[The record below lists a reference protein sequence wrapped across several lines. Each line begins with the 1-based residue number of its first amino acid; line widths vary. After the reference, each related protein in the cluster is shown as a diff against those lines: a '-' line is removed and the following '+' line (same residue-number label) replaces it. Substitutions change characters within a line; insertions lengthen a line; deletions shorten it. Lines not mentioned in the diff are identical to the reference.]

1 MAKNE
6 LNSLAVSAFCESMAM
21 MLEAGIQ
28 PDEAAAL
35 LAEDSGAGQLQQ
47 AARSMQKSLLLG
59 ESLSQAAKTCGMF
72 PDYAVRMIAAGEV
85 SGRTDSV
92 LRSLARHYASQD
104 QLQKKLKSAVFYPG
118 VLLGLT
124 AVILAV
130 LVAKVLPVFTGVYQS
145 LAGSLAGS
153 SYGYIRFAYVVGWA
167 ALAVTLLLA
176 AALAAGLILSRSA
189 SGAHRLARMFEV
201 VPFTASAARKL
212 AVARLA
218 SALSLFLASGV
229 DADTA
234 LTAASDMVEHQ
245 GLRAQLQACHE
256 EMQKGKGL
264 STALFEQKVFEPLYG
279 RMLISGARSGQTDT
293 VLARLSQLFTQD
305 AQAAMDALIDSIEP
319 ILAAFLTLAVG
330 VTLLAVMLPLIGILG
345 SIG

>member
-1 MAKNE
+1 M
-6 LNSLAVSAFCESMAM
+6 
-21 MLEAGIQ
+21 
-28 PDEAAAL
+28 
-35 LAEDSGAGQLQQ
+35 
-47 AARSMQKSLLLG
+47 
-59 ESLSQAAKTCGMF
+59 
-72 PDYAVRMIAAGEV
+72 
-85 SGRTDSV
+85 
-92 LRSLARHYASQD
+92 
-104 QLQKKLKSAVFYPG
+104 
-118 VLLGLT
+118 
-124 AVILAV
+124 
-130 LVAKVLPVFTGVYQS
+130 
-145 LAGSLAGS
+145 
-153 SYGYIRFAYVVGWA
+153 VGWA

-176 AALAAGLILSRSA
+176 AALAAGLILSRGT

-279 RMLISGARSGQTDT
+279 RMLISGARSGQADT

>member
-6 LNSLAVSAFCESMAM
+6 LNSLIVSAFCESMAM

-35 LAEDSGAGQLQQ
+35 LAEDSGTGPMQQ
-47 AARSMQKSLLLG
+47 AALSIQKSLLLG
-59 ESLSQAAKTCGMF
+59 ESLSQAARASGVF

-85 SGRTDSV
+85 SGRTDRV

-104 QLQKKLKSAVFYPG
+104 QLQKKLKSSVFYPG

-124 AVILAV
+124 ALILAV

-145 LAGSLAGS
+145 LSGSLAAS
-153 SYGYIRFAYVVGWA
+153 SYGYIRFAYAVGWA
-167 ALAVTLLLA
+167 ALLLTLLLA
-176 AALAAGLILSRSA
+176 ALLVAGLVLSGSSA
-189 SGAHRLARMFEV
+189 GARRLSALFEKL
-201 VPFTASAARKL
+201 PLTAPAARKL
-212 AVARLA
+212 AVARLS
-218 SALSLFLASGV
+218 SALTLFLASGV

-234 LTAASDMVEHQ
+234 LTAAADMVDHQ
-245 GLRAQLQACHE
+245 ALRAQLQACHQ
-256 EMQKGKGL
+256 EMEQGKGL
-264 STALFEQKVFEPLYG
+264 ATVLFEHKIFEPLYG
-279 RMLISGARSGQTDT
+279 RMLLSGARSGQTDS
-293 VLARLSQLFTQD
+293 VLARLTQLFTQD
-305 AQAAMDALIDSIEP
+305 AQTALDRLIDAIEP
-319 ILAAFLTLAVG
+319 LLAAFLTLAVG